1 MYLGRR
7 AMPSVNPLISRRQY
21 ERSQDKHRRKL
32 RTMKSSIDSGAP
44 KSYKKGAR
52 RRNLKKEQMM
62 EERCATEEKRGEE
75 KTKRG
80 GLLCE
85 CVCVAFLS
93 LPFLSLMSCPSLP
106 LLKVY

>member
-1 MYLGRR
+1 MLPSYPTSPALRLRPFTMYLGRR

-62 EERCATEEKRGEE
+62 EERWVTEDKRGEE
-75 KTKRG
+75 ET
-80 GLLCE
+80 
-85 CVCVAFLS
+85 
-93 LPFLSLMSCPSLP
+93 
-106 LLKVY
+106 